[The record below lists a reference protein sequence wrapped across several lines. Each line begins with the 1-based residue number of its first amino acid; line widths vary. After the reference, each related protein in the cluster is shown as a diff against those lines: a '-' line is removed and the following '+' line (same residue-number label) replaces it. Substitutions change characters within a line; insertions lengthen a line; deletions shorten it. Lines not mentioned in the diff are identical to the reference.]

1 MIIGANLVDVHAR
14 EIYPAEVEVAH
25 NKIIRITRNQNT
37 YTTWLMP
44 GFIDAHVHIESSMLV
59 PSEFARLAVK
69 HGTIA
74 TVSDPHEIA
83 NVLGVAGV
91 NYMVNNAARVP
102 FHFFFGCPSCVPAT
116 SFETAGAEIDQHQV
130 HELMQRDEIL
140 YLSEMMNYPG
150 VIYEDAAVM
159 AKIAAA
165 HQAGKPVDGH
175 APGLRGEDLRK
186 YMAAGITT
194 DHECF
199 TLEEALEK
207 AAAGMHILI
216 REGSAAKNYEALR
229 DLIGTHPQQ
238 VMFCSD
244 DKHPDDLLVGHINQL
259 SARAVHD
266 GYQLFDVLQA
276 ACVNPVL
283 HYKLP
288 VGLLREGDAAD
299 FIEVNNLTDFSI
311 RQTVIRGE
319 QVYTEGIVKM
329 HPVNIGLVNQ
339 FNCSTKVPQDFNGV
353 ADGATLHVMEVY
365 NGQLITGRSTHT
377 VVPGEPLQSDV
388 ANDVLKITVVNRYHD
403 APPAIAYI
411 KNFGLQRGAIASCVA
426 HDCHNI
432 VAVAT
437 NDEDLCRAVNS
448 IIRNKGGISIADG
461 PEELILPLPVAGI
474 MSDRDG
480 ETVAEA
486 YKKIHHSAKALGC
499 KLDAPFMSLSFMALL
514 VIPELKLSDQGL
526 FDGKAFRFTPLFT

>member
-1 MIIGANLVDVHAR
+1 MIIGANVVDVHVR
-14 EIYPAEVEVAH
+14 EIYPAEVEVV
-25 NKIIRITRNQNT
+25 NGKIIRIARNEHT
-37 YTTWLMP
+37 YSSWLMP

-69 HGTIA
+69 HGTVA

-91 NYMVNNAARVP
+91 DYMLNNAAQVP

-116 SFETAGAEIDQHQV
+116 TFETAGAVIDQHQV
-130 HELMQRDEIL
+130 HELMQRNEIL

-150 VIYEDAAVM
+150 VIYKDDAVM
-159 AKIAAA
+159 AKIASA

-175 APGLRGEDLRK
+175 APGLRGEALRS
-186 YMAAGITT
+186 YFSAGIST

-199 TLEEALEK
+199 TLDEALEK
-207 AAAGMHILI
+207 ATLGMHILI

-229 DLIGTHPQQ
+229 DLLRTHPQR

-244 DKHPDDLLVGHINQL
+244 DKHPDDLLVGHINHL
-259 SARAVHD
+259 AARAVRD

-299 FIEVNNLTDFSI
+299 FIEVGSLSDFSI

-319 QVYTEGIVKM
+319 QVYAEGKVRL

-339 FNCSTKVPQDFNGV
+339 FNCSTKTTQDFTCIAEGS
-353 ADGATLHVMEVY
+353 TLHVMEVY
-365 NGQLITGRSTHT
+365 NGQLITGRTTHS
-377 VVPGEPLQSDV
+377 VVRGELLESDV
-388 ANDVLKITVVNRYHD
+388 ENDILKIAVVNRYRD
-403 APPAIAYI
+403 APPAIAFI

-432 VAVAT
+432 VAVST

-448 IIRNKGGISIADG
+448 IIRNKGGISMANG
-461 PEELILPLPVAGI
+461 AEEFILPLPVAGI

-486 YKKIHHSAKALGC
+486 YKKIHHSAKTLGC